1 MADESAKPMDV
12 LSEEDIVNALAN
24 VIHDKLLSALEGGA
38 DEEAVKQAT
47 EIKPD
52 DAFKVLPD
60 ILNLLAPEVP
70 AAKRS
75 TEALKEAFSKDIED
89 LLEKGRELA
98 NVILLQDMVEEG
110 EEEEGEES
118 EEEEDA
124 AAPPAG
130 AQKRAGAKDEPVA
143 KRKREG

>member
-70 AAKRS
+70 VLGAGCRHPLHPPSLPRKAHPAGLLAANCADCP
-75 TEALKEAFSKDIED
+75 EP
-89 LLEKGRELA
+89 
-98 NVILLQDMVEEG
+98 
-110 EEEEGEES
+110 
-118 EEEEDA
+118 
-124 AAPPAG
+124 PPAE
-130 AQKRAGAKDEPVA
+130 KDT
-143 KRKREG
+143 RISIN